1 MSDSLALDTQ
11 SRREVGIM
19 RHERI
24 DQAIEKYGK
33 GLLTLPEFVEEV
45 TLAFAVFDCD
55 CLGCSV

>member
-1 MSDSLALDTQ
+1 
-11 SRREVGIM
+11 M